1 MLNKHHHIPHHQM
14 FFTVGGKIPLS
25 AAEGMWKLIKKQ
37 PISEGEVAD
46 MFFDTR
52 FGSARPG
59 AAIPGNRY
67 YSNDVYGNSNRA
79 EPSGSVGAAPDDD
92 ASDGGRPSAYS
103 EISETLRR
111 RRTRSV
117 VFDDDD
123 RVASAN
129 LGDFVTVDNETSR
142 ADLNDESTRFRFV
155 DGDGFRRL
163 PDYDPNLRPSVGNKR
178 PRNQFVSDSAGC
190 DEGEEEEEE
199 EEEENENNSFVVSD
213 GHLSDEEGSDG
224 GQPFLR

>member
-92 ASDGGRPSAYS
+92 ASDGGQPSRRPSAYS
-103 EISETLRR
+103 QIDATLRAR
-111 RRTRSV
+111 RNQR

-129 LGDFVTVDNETSR
+129 LGDYFSIDP
-142 ADLNDESTRFRFV
+142 
-155 DGDGFRRL
+155 L
-163 PDYDPNLRPSVGNKR
+163 PDYDPNLRPSVGIKR
-178 PRNQFVSDSAGC
+178 PRT
-190 DEGEEEEEE
+190 
-199 EEEENENNSFVVSD
+199 
-213 GHLSDEEGSDG
+213 
-224 GQPFLR
+224 QPIY

>member
-92 ASDGGRPSAYS
+92 DSDGGQPSRRPSAYS
-103 EISETLRR
+103 RIDETLRGR
-111 RRTRSV
+111 RNQR

-129 LGDFVTVDNETSR
+129 LGDFVTVDT
-142 ADLNDESTRFRFV
+142 
-155 DGDGFRRL
+155 L

-178 PRNQFVSDSAGC
+178 PRNQFVLDSTGC

-199 EEEENENNSFVVSD
+199 EEEEDENNSFVVSD

-224 GQPFLR
+224 GQAFVR

>member
-79 EPSGSVGAAPDDD
+79 EPSGSVDDD
-92 ASDGGRPSAYS
+92 SDGGQPSRRPSAYS
-103 EISETLRR
+103 RIDETLRGR
-111 RRTRSV
+111 RNQR

-129 LGDFVTVDNETSR
+129 LGDYISI
-142 ADLNDESTRFRFV
+142 SP
-155 DGDGFRRL
+155 L
-163 PDYDPNLRPSVGNKR
+163 PAYDPSSHPSVGNKR
-178 PRNQFVSDSAGC
+178 PRNQFVFDSAGC

-199 EEEENENNSFVVSD
+199 EEEEDENNSFVVSD

>member
-14 FFTVGGKIPLS
+14 FFTVGGKIPLR

-79 EPSGSVGAAPDDD
+79 EPSGSVDDD
-92 ASDGGRPSAYS
+92 SDGGQPSRRPSAYS
-103 EISETLRR
+103 QIDATLRQ

-163 PDYDPNLRPSVGNKR
+163 PEYDPDLRPSVGNKR